1 MPCMLY
7 GRPVPGAKGSC
18 PEGSTWSETA
28 GNNEFDFADVGDW
41 AKRRYLN
48 DKGGI
53 NAGTAAMDALIFI
66 PGMGWVARG
75 ALGAGKVGAKGMSGL
90 INKLFF
96 NKTKAVPAKTTTT
109 LNPNVL
115 KPNPVQAPHW
125 GINAAGKPMKV
136 PFKPGSQFKPYVPST
151 TRQTAA
157 AIPAGTK
164 FSPMKAM
171 LTTGVGLGINE
182 QFNPL
187 TEGGKQAKLDREA
200 ASALATQQTTTE
212 TNNAADAKALTE
224 QLALAEKQRVEGLG
238 FFDRMKE
245 PGYWDTSLT
254 GVEGDD
260 RMSRLGDLLRYYGMP
275 PSGRANELSPS
286 EQWAQRSIDA
296 ATVAAKEASNN
307 AVNSQ
312 YSKIG
317 DKTGIE
323 AIEAEVEK
331 DFGNTWLPFDVALGA
346 RLNDKEVEA
355 LAKQLHIAIV
365 NLAQMPEHQGKN
377 TLQLYEIAKKDYE
390 KLVR

>member
-1 MPCMLY
+1 MPCVKN
-7 GRPVPGAKGSC
+7 GRVVPGAKGSC
-18 PEGSTWSETA
+18 PLDSTWSETNPSFY
-28 GNNEFDFADVGDW
+28 GEDQKLGLDDVGNW
-41 AKRRYLN
+41 LKQRY
-48 DKGGI
+48 
-53 NAGTAAMDALIFI
+53 TTE
-66 PGMGWVARG
+66 
-75 ALGAGKVGAKGMSGL
+75 SG
-90 INKLFF
+90 NTDY
-96 NKTKAVPAKTTTT
+96 TKAGIEGLMAIYGGGLARAGLTKGLPAVMKQFSKLYTKPKKVTTKVPEVKA
-109 LNPNVL
+109 VL
-115 KPNPVQAPHW
+115 KPGRNANSGPLPKSAYESVYKPATTTSEMIRKFSLPRAAGASAVGAAGLDYVAPFTQA
-125 GINAAGKPMKV
+125 GLENKQARDANAALI
-136 PFKPGSQFKPYVPST
+136 
-151 TRQTAA
+151 A
-157 AIPAGTK
+157 
-164 FSPMKAM
+164 
-171 LTTGVGLGINE
+171 
-182 QFNPL
+182 
-187 TEGGKQAKLDREA
+187 
-200 ASALATQQTTTE
+200 QQTTTE
-212 TNNAADAKALTE
+212 TNNAADATALAE
-224 QLALAEKQRVEGLG
+224 QTALAEKQRVEGLG

-317 DKTGIE
+317 NKTGIE

-390 KLVR
+390 KSVR